1 MTGPGGPE
9 LGKPALAQNLPLLAR
24 YAESLFW
31 MARSLERVENL
42 ARLID
47 VTQTFESPGR
57 ERESWSALVA
67 IHSDAARFAE
77 TVGEPDADAVKRF
90 YLLDGSNPTS
100 IRAAI
105 EGARTNAR
113 TLRPMISTEMWM
125 QINVFHRDL
134 MRIQPEHLAGDAL
147 SRLCA
152 RIREGVQAHT
162 GITEGTFFRDQG
174 WHFYEAGR
182 LIERADQTTRLLD
195 IKYHLLS
202 PTLAEERRVV
212 ELTQWNAL
220 LRAAAGYHAFRR
232 VSQAGFVPAD
242 VVAFLLGDTSFSR
255 SVALCIAQMENH
267 LNALRSRYGLRDTAE
282 VLERI
287 GEVRAGMNVPVDELL
302 PYGLHDFLDRLQR
315 DLNGIGALIGTAFF
329 RDWRPLKVKPVDP
342 APLPTMTQS
351 MDGMIQTSSGQTQ
364 VQGRR

>member
-1 MTGPGGPE
+1 MTRHVT
-9 LGKPALAQNLPLLAR
+9 ALLTR
-24 YAESLFW
+24 DAEGLFW
-31 MARSLERVENL
+31 MARYVERVENL

-57 ERESWSALVA
+57 EAEAWAALVA
-67 IHSDAARFAE
+67 INADKEGMAERGLAMDAAN
-77 TVGEPDADAVKRF
+77 VKRF
-90 YLLDGSNPTS
+90 YLLDATNPNSIPGSLE
-100 IRAAI
+100 A
-105 EGARTNAR
+105 ARTNAR
-113 TLRPMISTEMWM
+113 KLRPLISTEMWM
-125 QINVFHRDL
+125 QLNVFHRDVMAIDPAEL
-134 MRIQPEHLAGDAL
+134 DGDNL
-147 SRLCA
+147 SRLCR
-152 RIREGVQAHT
+152 RIKEGVQAHT

-174 WHFYEAGR
+174 WHFYELGR

-202 PTLAEERRVV
+202 PSVAEERRVV

-242 VVAFLLGDTSFSR
+242 VVEFLLGDTSFSR

-329 RDWRPLKVKPVDP
+329 RDWRPLKMIPGDP
-342 APLPTMTQS
+342 APAPAMTQS
-351 MDGMIQTSSGQTQ
+351 MDGMVQTSSGQTQ